1 MAESRYT
8 DESTF
13 RTLLDAVPSAI
24 LLIDP
29 QGRITYANP
38 TAFAYFGYSTEDF
51 VSLKVEELMPVDFRD
66 RHISL
71 RAKYASNPSI
81 RKMAPDMD
89 LLARR
94 QDGSTFPV
102 EIGLSPLKT
111 ENGIFV
117 LATIND
123 LTEFKRAHEHQARL
137 AAMLEGSN
145 YAVIVFKP
153 GGKVITWNPG
163 AERLYGFSAD
173 ETVDLPIESIMGEQF
188 HAYALEVVA
197 RFSDGKGALET
208 ETRRRKKDGSSVDVA
223 LTSSPAFDEHRRL
236 TAIVELSYDITDRK
250 RAAAELLQR
259 ARELARSNENLE
271 HFAYVASHD
280 LQEPLRMI
288 TSYLQLLEHRYKG
301 NIDKDADEFIGFAV
315 DGAKRM
321 QSLIADLLNYSRA
334 GRNTELRP
342 VSLEETAKRA
352 TAALAARV
360 NESGAVVCYDA
371 PIEVMADRS
380 GLYHLMLNLLS
391 NALKFSGDEPPQVRI
406 EAQREGAF
414 WVVSVTDNGIGI
426 NPVHQDRIFGMFERL
441 HARDRYEGNGIGLAT
456 CKRIVEAYGGRI
468 WVESEPGKGSSF
480 RFTVQ
485 AA

>member
-1 MAESRYT
+1 VIESRYA

-13 RTLLDAVPSAI
+13 RTLLDAIPSAI
-24 LLIDP
+24 ILIDP
-29 QGRITYANP
+29 QGKISYANP
-38 TAFAYFGYSTEDF
+38 TAFDYFGYSPAEF
-51 VSLKVEELMPVDFRD
+51 VGLHVEELMPGDFRE
-66 RHISL
+66 RHVSL
-71 RAKYASNPSI
+71 RTDYTSRPTI

-94 QDGSTFPV
+94 KNGSTFPV
-102 EIGLSPLKT
+102 EIGLSPLRTDK
-111 ENGIFV
+111 GVFV

-123 LTEFKRAHEHQARL
+123 LTEFKRAHEYQARL

-163 AERLYGFSAD
+163 AERLYGFTAAEAVGKLI
-173 ETVDLPIESIMGEQF
+173 ETIMGEQF
-188 HAYALEVVA
+188 HAYALEVVS
-197 RFSDGKGALET
+197 RFSDGKGSLET
-208 ETRRRKKDGSSVDVA
+208 ETRRRRKDGSSVEVA

-301 NIDKDADEFIGFAV
+301 RIDKDADEFIAFAV

-334 GRNTELRP
+334 GRDTELRP
-342 VSLEETAKRA
+342 ISVEETAKRA
-352 TAALAARV
+352 TAALATRV
-360 NESGAVVCYDA
+360 SESGAIVYYDA
-371 PIEVMADRS
+371 AIEVMADRS

-391 NALKFSGDEPPQVRI
+391 NALKFAGDEPPKIRV

-414 WVVSVTDNGIGI
+414 WVISVTDNGIGI
-426 NPVHQDRIFGMFERL
+426 NPGHQDRIFGMFERL

-456 CKRIVEAYGGRI
+456 CKRIVEAHGGRI